1 MTMNLPEQT
10 PGSSSTGET
19 TLGDQ
24 IFLFV
29 RQFCRLVTGD
39 FLIFLNESPK
49 EEQSI
54 TVPRVNTLFD

>member
-1 MTMNLPEQT
+1 MFSEPGFENMTMNLTEQT

-29 RQFCRLVTGD
+29 R
-39 FLIFLNESPK
+39 
-49 EEQSI
+49 
-54 TVPRVNTLFD
+54 